1 MLSAGFDSTEGLHT
15 SDGLWL
21 AAACWLICD
30 ASLVEEE
37 LADIA
42 PAPKPMPPSNPRP
55 ARPVPTHASGLR
67 PYQLPND
74 SPWAGGTTG
83 SGLGNGW
90 TMGGATGGATGGGTG
105 TGTGTGGATGG
116 GAPPPITSGALAV
129 PPALTSTLAAALRPW
144 SVAKTACVPGLTKTG

>member
-90 TMGGATGGATGGGTG
+90 TMGGATGGATGGGVGGGASGGATGGGTG

-129 PPALTSTLAAALRPW
+129 PPALTSTLAAA
-144 SVAKTACVPGLTKTG
+144 